1 MVRYYRHHLKIDF
14 GTKWPPTFLRKQ
26 KQKNQAQVLGFKVTF
41 YNESWSGQRESNPH
55 YQLGRL
61 QPYPIQITVK

>member
-1 MVRYYRHHLKIDF
+1 MKSTRNKV
-14 GTKWPPTFLRKQ
+14 GATKRPQALFMIQQ

-41 YNESWSGQRESNPH
+41 YNKSWSGQREWNPH

-61 QPYPIQITVK
+61 KG